1 MSPSR
6 PSPIYTIENISSETG
21 VSVRTIYQ
29 WTSIGLVQKA
39 CGFTRGGIN
48 YTEDHMRRVR
58 MVKEWL
64 ESRITLEE
72 MAERIEILGEAKA
85 LAVIDPYE
93 GFTDWEDF
101 DHGE

>member
-1 MSPSR
+1 MSTSQ

-21 VSVRTIYQ
+21 VTVRNIYNWIKAGVVPRAVARSVD
-29 WTSIGLVQKA
+29 
-39 CGFTRGGIN
+39 GIS

-58 MVKEWL
+58 MVKAWL

-72 MAERIEILGEAKA
+72 MAERIEILGEEKA

-93 GFTDWEDF
+93 SFTDWDDF
-101 DHGE
+101 DGE